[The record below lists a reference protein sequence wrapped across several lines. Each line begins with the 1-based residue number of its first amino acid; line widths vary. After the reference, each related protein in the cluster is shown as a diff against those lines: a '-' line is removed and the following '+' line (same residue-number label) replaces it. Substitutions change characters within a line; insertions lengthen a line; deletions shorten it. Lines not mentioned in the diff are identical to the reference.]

1 MQLSIQSVRSDHSA
15 DMGYNYGTY
24 KAGSTSDAE
33 VGKYVLVLKKVNGN
47 WLIAVASATPGA
59 Q

>member
-1 MQLSIQSVRSDHSA
+1 LQSFVSWRRDS
-15 DMGYNYGTY
+15 
-24 KAGSTSDAE
+24 E
-33 VGKYVLVLKKVNGN
+33 VGKYVLVLKKVNGS